1 MSPQGEP
8 LPLFFMSSSR
18 GLRLEVISQELQK
31 GTGRLSGFL
40 VLCLSSQG
48 EPLPLFLYTH
58 SFFWGSYGKM
68 MKGGLSVSVY
78 VWVLSFLCVGLAGY
92 ALYYTFRVT
101 GQTKSG
107 KDNGFDSD
115 VQESVKAHPILLNPV
130 FVTIAIAT
138 VLITAFIVYQIILY
152 YG

>member
-1 MSPQGEP
+1 M
-8 LPLFFMSSSR
+8 
-18 GLRLEVISQELQK
+18 
-31 GTGRLSGFL
+31 
-40 VLCLSSQG
+40 
-48 EPLPLFLYTH
+48 
-58 SFFWGSYGKM
+58 
-68 MKGGLSVSVY
+68 SVY

-101 GQTKSG
+101 GQVKSG

-115 VQESVKAHPILLNPV
+115 VPESVKAHPILLNPV

-138 VLITAFIVYQIILY
+138 VLVTAFIVYQIILY